1 MVEPLR
7 PEDKNGESVA
17 NDDRD
22 CLQNE
27 DNGKCNNDFVT
38 SHGFVFVTVPLNH
51 FSAASWQNELAVF

>member
-1 MVEPLR
+1 MIEPLR

-27 DNGKCNNDFVT
+27 DNGKCNNGFVT
-38 SHGFVFVTVPLNH
+38 WHGFVFVTVPLNH
-51 FSAASWQNELAVF
+51 FSAAC